1 MMEHDP
7 MVSGY
12 SGEEQR
18 IQNGHF
24 THGDDAD
31 TCHWRHQQ
39 DMVAWLAKLE
49 QPPQQEND
57 ADNTSIG
64 IGNLTMQDHQNGR
77 SVNSE
82 QYHPMLAVS
91 PNTLMPVAS
100 QQSESGL
107 MTKVTPRTA
116 AGMAIPRLK
125 TTLVKDSSR
134 PHTTNHW
141 NVKSEDMAEC
151 RKWGTKCSCSN
162 ANVKIVFRNRAK
174 LEYVRDYNKHNEP
187 SDAVKETLVDRYMM
201 KIACIIKSYEPK
213 SAELLR
219 HKTFLLGQKHQS
231 WLVPGWEG
239 EGRYGSNEAEK
250 NARGKRGNANRHNNQ
265 GAARLWSQPSFSS
278 PPPPFPTPPQAVRK
292 KGNM

>member
-49 QPPQQEND
+49 QPPPPQQEND
-57 ADNTSIG
+57 ADHTSIG

-91 PNTLMPVAS
+91 PNTLMPVVS

-107 MTKVTPRTA
+107 MTKVTPRNA

-125 TTLVKDSSR
+125 TTLVKDNR
-134 PHTTNHW
+134 PHITNHW
-141 NVKSEDMAEC
+141 NIKSEDMAEC

-250 NARGKRGNANRHNNQ
+250 NVRGKRGNANRHNNQ
-265 GAARLWSQPSFSS
+265 GAARLWSQP
-278 PPPPFPTPPQAVRK
+278 PPPFPTPPQAVRK